1 MTLSAAASEVKQW
14 RAEDA
19 TDAFWTLDPLTP
31 VSPSDLWYT
40 DLEGHFPDH
49 SYDFVAP
56 LVRRL
61 TPPPQSPQFQ
71 HVGVVGHRG
80 VGKTTSVRKAMG
92 SLETPWLPLPVLERL
107 GGRDLVG
114 GLAIA
119 ASALVIRG
127 EVADLAVARSY
138 LERAVA
144 LADSMGVPFSEKL
157 RQWLASDAGRA

>member
-92 SLETPWLPLPVLERL
+92 SLETRHGFRYRCWSGLEVGISSAALPLRPQL
-107 GGRDLVG
+107 
-114 GLAIA
+114 
-119 ASALVIRG
+119 
-127 EVADLAVARSY
+127 
-138 LERAVA
+138 
-144 LADSMGVPFSEKL
+144 
-157 RQWLASDAGRA
+157 